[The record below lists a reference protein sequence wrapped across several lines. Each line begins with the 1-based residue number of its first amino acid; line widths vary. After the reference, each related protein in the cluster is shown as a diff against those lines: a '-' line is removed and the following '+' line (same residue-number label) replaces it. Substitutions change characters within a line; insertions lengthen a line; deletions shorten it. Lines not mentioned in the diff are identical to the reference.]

1 MKNKKAMP
9 VGRQGF
15 TLIELLIVIAIIGIL
30 ASIVLV
36 SLNSARTRAR
46 DASFKSTAASIQPG
60 LILCC
65 DSGQALTATG
75 NLAGGVMCTNG
86 DTYPGATAIGNPV
99 TVVAPNCTTTGAFSV
114 TVVPGTANVGTCT
127 NAIITN
133 TQTTFTGC

>member
-1 MKNKKAMP
+1 MKKYT
-9 VGRQGF
+9 RGF

-65 DSGQALTATG
+65 DSGVNLTSPG
-75 NLAGGVMCTNG
+75 VAGGLMCANG
-86 DTYPGATAIGNPV
+86 DTYPAATAMGAATVNTNCQTNGSFQV
-99 TVVAPNCTTTGAFSV
+99 TVT
-114 TVVPGTANVGTCT
+114 PGTNDTGTCT
-127 NAIITN
+127 NAVITN
-133 TQTTFTGC
+133 TSTSFTGC